1 MSLVELITFYLLNL
15 AFWLWVARWGGA
27 EWLEGTFL
35 SGFLVSIWAPRW
47 SAEGIKTICLRHPLF
62 QHGSFRSQLF
72 SFLISACL
80 SENTPCIGF
89 KSPINNS
96 WFAHPAILSFHW

>member
-47 SAEGIKTICLRHPLF
+47 SAEGIKLF
-62 QHGSFRSQLF
+62 AYGTLF
-72 SFLISACL
+72 FSTVLFVLALFIPDFHLLI
-80 SENTPCIGF
+80 
-89 KSPINNS
+89 
-96 WFAHPAILSFHW
+96 